1 VVAVGGDLKY
11 IYKFDTSENV
21 IYSESCLTDFILTHI
36 FIVILFTDIPERS
49 NGFNSK
55 DA

>member
-21 IYSESCLTDFILTHI
+21 IHSESSLTDFILTHI
-36 FIVILFTDIPERS
+36 FTVILFISIYDTE
-49 NGFNSK
+49 
-55 DA
+55 